1 MPRGVLVPEK
11 LVRDMGRAI
20 SVRLAGR
27 SGLENPVDTL
37 ARLLGREIEMADES
51 GS

>member
-1 MPRGVLVPEK
+1 M
-11 LVRDMGRAI
+11 RDMGRAI

-27 SGLENPVDTL
+27 SGLVNPVEAL
-37 ARLLGREIEMADES
+37 ARLLGREIDKAEES